1 MIFRTLKIEEIE
13 RELFADFIRHQV
25 VEDCWRK
32 ENDTWVVK
40 SDPFVDDWSEKDYEE
55 LIQHLKIICL
65 SKGFIYGAFCS
76 GKLKGFVSVSSEKIG
91 ENKEYMD
98 LTNIHVSEDVRRRG
112 IGKKLFE
119 EATFWAQKQGAE
131 KIYISAHSAVESQA
145 FYKAMGC
152 VEAKQYQQKHV
163 EQEPFDCQLEYSL

>member
-1 MIFRTLKIEEIE
+1 
-13 RELFADFIRHQV
+13 
-25 VEDCWRK
+25 
-32 ENDTWVVK
+32 
-40 SDPFVDDWSEKDYEE
+40 
-55 LIQHLKIICL
+55 
-65 SKGFIYGAFCS
+65 
-76 GKLKGFVSVSSEKIG
+76 
-91 ENKEYMD
+91 MD

-119 EATFWAQKQGAE
+119 EATFWEKKQGAE

>member
-1 MIFRTLKIEEIE
+1 M
-13 RELFADFIRHQV
+13 
-25 VEDCWRK
+25 
-32 ENDTWVVK
+32 
-40 SDPFVDDWSEKDYEE
+40 
-55 LIQHLKIICL
+55 
-65 SKGFIYGAFCS
+65 
-76 GKLKGFVSVSSEKIG
+76 SSEKIG

>member
-1 MIFRTLKIEEIE
+1 ML
-13 RELFADFIRHQV
+13 LSIR
-25 VEDCWRK
+25 
-32 ENDTWVVK
+32 
-40 SDPFVDDWSEKDYEE
+40 
-55 LIQHLKIICL
+55 L

-76 GKLKGFVSVSSEKIG
+76 GKLKGFVSVPSEKIG